1 MEENMVS
8 IPLETYNELVRK
20 AERIDA
26 VERMVNRSAYNSV
39 EDILIALNVRKEIE
53 SAKI

>member
-1 MEENMVS
+1 MGENMVS
-8 IPLETYNELVRK
+8 IPFETYNELVRK

-39 EDILIALNVRKEIE
+39 VDILIALDVRKELE
-53 SAKI
+53 SGKI